1 MTQAGGRTTMAL
13 TARTRSMFKAD
24 HPREIDSHIN
34 FFGGGGEPA
43 SDMCGEALLDALT
56 SDASTEEADEGS
68 SCA

>member
-1 MTQAGGRTTMAL
+1 MTQVGGRTATAL
-13 TARTRSMFKAD
+13 IARTRSVFKAD

-43 SDMCGEALLDALT
+43 SDMCGEALLDALM
-56 SDASTEEADEGS
+56 SDASTDEADEGP